1 MRGLARWLLLL
12 FAFTIPWEYSLDL
25 GAPLGNISR
34 ITGLGLLVIAGLAV
48 LQGGQLRRPGAL
60 QWLTGALYLWF
71 CCSYFW
77 SVAPEVTAAK
87 LRGYFQEMMLVWL
100 VWEFLET
107 AGDLR
112 NLMRAW
118 IAGSWVLAILT
129 IANFV
134 FGDPGSTEQ
143 IRFVAVGQDPNDVA
157 RFIDLGLPIAA
168 LLLDGKEKWPW
179 RTLAAA
185 YIPIGFAC
193 VLLTASRS
201 GFLVAMIA
209 LAGCAVLFFQR
220 NPRAL
225 LGGSLLLPALAA
237 LVWVAAP
244 RETLLRLGSIA
255 EQLQN
260 GDLNQRVN
268 IWSAGWRSFL
278 GAPFS
283 GHGAG
288 SFVIAARLAPV
299 DTAHNTV
306 LSIVVEGG
314 ICALL
319 LATVIV
325 AFAMRALFATTGALR
340 TALFT
345 LMTVWLVSSLVGTV
359 SENRTTWL
367 LLAMIALSCRLA
379 EADPQGMELA
389 FPGTVRFEAVEP
401 AADFQ

>member
-25 GAPLGNISR
+25 GAPLGNIAR
-34 ITGLGLLVIAGLAV
+34 ITGLGLLVIAGLAA
-48 LQGGQLRRPGAL
+48 LQGGRLRRPGAL
-60 QWLTGALYLWF
+60 QWLTLALYLWF
-71 CCSYFW
+71 CCSYLW
-77 SVAPEVTAAK
+77 SVAPEVTGAK

-107 AGDLR
+107 ARDLR

-143 IRFVAVGQDPNDVA
+143 IRFVAAGQDPNDVA

-168 LLLDGKEKWPW
+168 VLLDGKEKWPW
-179 RTLAAA
+179 RILAAV

-201 GFLVAMIA
+201 GFLVGMIA
-209 LAGCAVLFFQR
+209 LAGCAVVLFQR

-225 LGGSLLLPALAA
+225 LGGSLLVPALAA

-244 RETLLRLGSIA
+244 HETLLRLGSIA

-278 GAPFS
+278 GAPFC

-314 ICALL
+314 LCALL
-319 LATVIV
+319 FATAIV

-379 EADPQGMELA
+379 EADPQGMDLA
-389 FPGTVRFEAVEP
+389 FPGPVRFEAVEP